1 MIIAIV
7 YNILSYLQYESE
19 FMQVMII
26 HHTFSSIIIV
36 RLRKGVRSQLFRLR
50 NLCQNTN

>member
-19 FMQVMII
+19 FMQVIKSYII
-26 HHTFSSIIIV
+26 LLV
-36 RLRKGVRSQLFRLR
+36 V
-50 NLCQNTN
+50 